1 MATTAITNSICI
13 TDPALYTKKPN
24 AHAIIKITAMTYN
37 KLPIVYKIWFANVK
51 SHYRAM
57 AGNGINRLKSPM
69 DQFPDGGFPQ
79 LWGTNSTTLVERTAF
94 EYYPSHGMI
103 FTLKTVKK
111 PIMNNLLHLISIV
124 LGTYICSVAFV
135 VVLFKIFFP
144 LKTKEE
150 MERLEMEKLLY
161 TQRLAKRRTRSG
173 RNRISLNGFNRSEQL
188 A

>member
-1 MATTAITNSICI
+1 
-13 TDPALYTKKPN
+13 
-24 AHAIIKITAMTYN
+24 
-37 KLPIVYKIWFANVK
+37 
-51 SHYRAM
+51 
-57 AGNGINRLKSPM
+57 
-69 DQFPDGGFPQ
+69 
-79 LWGTNSTTLVERTAF
+79 
-94 EYYPSHGMI
+94 MI

-135 VVLFKIFFP
+135 VVLFKMFFP

-161 TQRLAKRRTRSG
+161 IQRLAKKRTRSG